1 MIVSGFRRFK
11 ARPVYSSHTNAK
23 CHKFERFLAL
33 GSVSVMTA
41 FAPIDYPPA
50 PILLFNL
57 SGELLATGSLLSVNP
72 SRLVI
77 KRVVLTGIPYKIHK
91 RSAVI
96 RHMFFNREDVEWF
109 KPLQLS
115 TKQGRIGHITEPL
128 GKSTSFLIYFGY
140 FELMPSIGELYIDL
154 FSINIGTHGHMKCQ
168 FDGPLKQQDTICMAL
183 YKRVYPKW
191 VDHENMYQVD
201 HEGIEEIGNTNMEE

>member
-11 ARPVYSSHTNAK
+11 ARPIYSSHTNAK
-23 CHKFERFLAL
+23 CHKFERFFAP
-33 GSVSVMTA
+33 GSVAVMTA

-50 PILLFNL
+50 PVLLM
-57 SGELLATGSLLSVNP
+57 SVEGELVATGSLLNVHP
-72 SRLVI
+72 SRLII

-128 GKSTSFLIYFGY
+128 GTLLHFFKLILIRY
-140 FELMPSIGELYIDL
+140 S
-154 FSINIGTHGHMKCQ
+154 CQ
-168 FDGPLKQQDTICMAL
+168 K
-183 YKRVYPKW
+183 
-191 VDHENMYQVD
+191 
-201 HEGIEEIGNTNMEE
+201 